1 METGGLSLL
10 SREQPKVFSLMR
22 DDCEFGVGAA
32 PANAELFEEASAHD
46 VDSDQLLTR
55 NYEISWR

>member
-10 SREQPKVFSLMR
+10 SREQPKVFSLCGMIASS
-22 DDCEFGVGAA
+22 DLAL